1 MPGNSRHFEKP
12 MAQEFIHIMKTK
24 SVRSLGRLSEWPELR
39 RCLRWIQSIP
49 MKFRQTE
56 IANILRPQILPRSD
70 RPDSFERVGAMAS
83 SFATIR
89 FSL

>member
-39 RCLRWIQSIP
+39 RCLRWMQSAEKLGP
-49 MKFRQTE
+49 
-56 IANILRPQILPRSD
+56 
-70 RPDSFERVGAMAS
+70 SFVGGREPAG
-83 SFATIR
+83 
-89 FSL
+89 